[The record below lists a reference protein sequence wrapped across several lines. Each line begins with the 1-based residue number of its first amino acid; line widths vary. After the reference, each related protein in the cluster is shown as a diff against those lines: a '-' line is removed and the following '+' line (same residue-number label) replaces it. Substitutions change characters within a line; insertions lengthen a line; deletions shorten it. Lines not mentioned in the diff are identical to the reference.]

1 MIFNKGNSALFIDNN
16 FEIKKIS
23 EKDKFLIKLIDL
35 KTKDENIL
43 ATFDNIE
50 DQEKIFARII
60 LASYNKENYVEL
72 MIIDKKKEKGI

>member
-1 MIFNKGNSALFIDNN
+1 NKGNSALFIDNN

-50 DQEKIFARII
+50 DQEKIFVRII
-60 LASYNKENYVEL
+60 LAAYNKENYVEL

>member
-50 DQEKIFARII
+50 DQKKNIC
-60 LASYNKENYVEL
+60 SYNSCCL
-72 MIIDKKKEKGI
+72 Q

>member
-1 MIFNKGNSALFIDNN
+1 MIFNKGNSSLFIDNN

-23 EKDKFLIKLIDL
+23 EKDNFLIKLIDL

-60 LASYNKENYVEL
+60 LAS
-72 MIIDKKKEKGI
+72 